1 MYNIRGLNSNN
12 TEKFKM
18 KVSIFT
24 KMLNFD
30 QLFHI
35 VTGITTKIFFAE
47 KLANRSR
54 FKKIKK
60 NYCGNHGNT
69 GL

>member
-1 MYNIRGLNSNN
+1 
-12 TEKFKM
+12 M

-24 KMLNFD
+24 KILNFD

-35 VTGITTKIFFAE
+35 FTGITTEFFFAE

-60 NYCGNHGNT
+60 NLCGKHGNS